1 MSHYAEG
8 DKVSYKGMEMPAEI
22 ISGPH
27 PTHGAWRWL
36 IRKADN
42 TVTLAR
48 ESELSPVDD
57 RRERAAEA
65 AYHAASYHSRSVSW
79 SDAAAT
85 IRAKYLRVADAAI
98 AELEKPTAKRP
109 LRAGD
114 RIRILRAGLE
124 FAEVKRGDVLPV
136 LDVVGDS
143 LHAKTHKLERGYY
156 IFSLA
161 GEGAGWERV

>member
-8 DKVSYKGMEMPAEI
+8 DKVSYKGMEMPATV
-22 ISGPH
+22 ISGPY
-27 PTHGAWRWL
+27 PTHGAARWL
-36 IRKADN
+36 ICKADN

-48 ESELSPVDD
+48 ESELAPIRDQ
-57 RRERAAEA
+57 RERVAAA
-65 AYHAASYHSRSVSW
+65 AYR
-79 SDAAAT
+79 AAT
-85 IRAKYLRVADAAI
+85 DQTWPPALWGTRSKYLRVADAAI

-124 FAEVKRGDVLPV
+124 FAEVKHGEVLSV

-143 LHAKTHKLERGYY
+143 LHAKTNKLERGYY